1 MQALRQNRI
10 WKLPVNEPLSQTNT
24 VPADLTAKFWPVVV
38 SGAPA
43 ENLYYCMPE
52 IEGTGGAMSGDALL
66 VAGSTERI
74 LDQALMTSN
83 LSKMLSL
90 VERFI
95 NKVSVDGKSPT
106 VIVPINVLGL
116 GLSSFANA
124 FAEKCREIQNNSE
137 GKLVFELFNFPEK
150 LSLEYLDNLA
160 ITVFPF
166 CRHYIARPRPGWTN
180 FTIFTNCNFQ
190 GVSFHLM
197 DKAWPAEQIKPHLQ
211 TFCASAGAG
220 RLHTYLHGIA
230 NETLDKAARTAGFTY
245 LNGPGVRS
253 AIS

>member
-1 MQALRQNRI
+1 
-10 WKLPVNEPLSQTNT
+10 
-24 VPADLTAKFWPVVV
+24 
-38 SGAPA
+38 
-43 ENLYYCMPE
+43 MPE
-52 IEGTGGAMSGDALL
+52 IEGADAAMSGDAFLI
-66 VAGSTERI
+66 AGSTQRV
-74 LDQALMTSN
+74 LGQALMASN
-83 LSKMLSL
+83 LSKMLGH

-95 NKVSVDGKSPT
+95 NKISVDGKSAT

-116 GLSSFANA
+116 GLSRFANV
-124 FAEKCREIQNNSE
+124 FAEKCRDMHNNSE

-150 LSLEYLDNLA
+150 FSLDYLDNLS
-160 ITVFPF
+160 ILVFPF

-197 DKAWPAEQIKPHLQ
+197 GKAWPVDQIKPHLQ

-220 RLHTYLHGIA
+220 RLHTYVHGIA
-230 NETLDKAARTAGFTY
+230 NQAIDKAARSAGFTY
-245 LNGPGVRS
+245 LNGTGVRG

>member
-1 MQALRQNRI
+1 MNETSLQA
-10 WKLPVNEPLSQTNT
+10 NT
-24 VPADLTAKFWPVVV
+24 GPAHVTAKFWPVVV

-43 ENLYYCMPE
+43 ENLYYCVPE
-52 IEGTGGAMSGDALL
+52 MEAADGAGISCDALL
-66 VAGSTERI
+66 IAGSTQRI

-83 LSKMLSL
+83 LSKMLTH
-90 VERFI
+90 VEGFI
-95 NKVSVDGKSPT
+95 NKVSVDGKSAT

-116 GLSSFANA
+116 GLSSFANV
-124 FAEKCREIQNNSE
+124 FAEKCRDMQNNSE
-137 GKLVFELFNFPEK
+137 AKLVFELFNFPEK
-150 LSLEYLDNLA
+150 LSLDYLDNLS

-197 DKAWPAEQIKPHLQ
+197 DKAWPAVQIKPHLQ
-211 TFCASAGAG
+211 NFCASAGAG
-220 RLHTYLHGIA
+220 RLHTYVHGIA
-230 NETLDKAARTAGFTY
+230 NEAIDKAARSAGFTY
-245 LNGPGVRS
+245 LNGAGVRS